1 MDECQSYA
9 VRGVALAHLGTV
21 FVALLFHF
29 PLLSLLDTGLELAS
43 LEGTAVFA
51 FNFLVIAGHYRNF
64 QIFKGALRQ
73 Y

>member
-1 MDECQSYA
+1 MDYEITNTA
-9 VRGVALAHLGTV
+9 
-21 FVALLFHF
+21 
-29 PLLSLLDTGLELAS
+29 GLELAS

-51 FNFLVIAGHYRNF
+51 FNFLVIAGHYGNF

>member
-1 MDECQSYA
+1 MAISATCTASA
-9 VRGVALAHLGTV
+9 ALFTAS
-21 FVALLFHF
+21 A
-29 PLLSLLDTGLELAS
+29 GLELAS

-51 FNFLVIAGHYRNF
+51 IKFLVIAGHYGNF